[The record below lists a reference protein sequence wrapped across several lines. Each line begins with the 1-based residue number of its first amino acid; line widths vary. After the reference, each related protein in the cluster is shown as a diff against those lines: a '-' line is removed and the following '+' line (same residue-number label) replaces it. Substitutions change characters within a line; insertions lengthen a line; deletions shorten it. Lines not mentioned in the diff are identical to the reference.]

1 MADTPKPASNKT
13 FWLALFAFLLA
24 VAAIVLSVTA
34 KHGHG
39 DWTDIILPA
48 LIAGFMVIL
57 MLEHRPKHG

>member
-1 MADTPKPASNKT
+1 MADAPKPSGSKT

-24 VAAIVLSVTA
+24 VAAIVLSLTA
-34 KHGHG
+34 KHGT

-57 MLEHRPKHG
+57 MLEHRPKNG

>member
-1 MADTPKPASNKT
+1 MADSKPASSKT

-39 DWTDIILPA
+39 NWTDIILPA

-57 MLEHRPKHG
+57 MLEHRPRNG

>member
-1 MADTPKPASNKT
+1 MASANKT
-13 FWLALFAFLLA
+13 FWLALLAFLLA
-24 VAAIVLSVTA
+24 VAAIVVRVTA

-57 MLEHRPKHG
+57 MLEHRPKNG